1 MDKASDD
8 FKVAASASVP
18 GQRGFDY
25 LVVGAGFAGSVL
37 AERLASQLDQ
47 RVLVVDKRP
56 HIGGNAHDRHD
67 DAGLLVHP
75 YGPHIFHTN
84 SAEIFDYLSRFTQW
98 RAYQHRVLASVDGQ
112 LLPIPINLDTVNR
125 LYGMQ
130 LTTFELRQFLAS
142 VAEPREPV
150 RTAEDAVIRQVGR
163 DLGEIMTSAL
173 TEVEKAKSITA
184 NLTSMEADVADVA
197 DDLAGDLA
205 PTLSAEQQ
213 QVIEDMLEAAVQTPE
228 PTPEACQRY
237 YDAHKPRFTHGQQA
251 QLRHILFAVT
261 PGVPVQ
267 KLAERAEAALL
278 ELTHKDAPAD
288 RFAQLAAELSN
299 CPSGAQGGDLG
310 WVGPQDCAPELAQF
324 LFMQEGGIAKGLQPR
339 LVHSRFG
346 LHIVDVLD
354 QRPGELAAFDQ
365 VQGRIAG
372 ELTLQSRA
380 TALRQYMLLLVGQA
394 RVEGIDLEG
403 ADTPLVQ

>member
-1 MDKASDD
+1 MDQVLDKPETTSGCGSGSCGCGS
-8 FKVAASASVP
+8 AAIDMTPAAAALPEVRIH
-18 GQRGFDY
+18 GR
-25 LVVGAGFAGSVL
+25 
-37 AERLASQLDQ
+37 RL
-47 RVLVVDKRP
+47 
-56 HIGGNAHDRHD
+56 HIGPGEDL
-67 DAGLLVHP
+67 DAVRERAWGEVLRQEAVRQGLL
-75 YGPHIFHTN
+75 
-84 SAEIFDYLSRFTQW
+84 A
-98 RAYQHRVLASVDGQ
+98 
-112 LLPIPINLDTVNR
+112 DT
-125 LYGMQ
+125 
-130 LTTFELRQFLAS
+130 E
-142 VAEPREPV
+142 
-150 RTAEDAVIRQVGR
+150 
-163 DLGEIMTSAL
+163 
-173 TEVEKAKSITA
+173 
-184 NLTSMEADVADVA
+184 
-197 DDLAGDLA
+197 GDLA

-213 QVIEDMLEAAVQTPE
+213 QAIEDMLDAAVQTPE

-278 ELTHKDAPAD
+278 ELTHKDAPVE
-288 RFAQLAAELSN
+288 RFAQLASELSN
-299 CPSGAQGGDLG
+299 CPSGAQVGDLG

-324 LFMQEGGIAKGLQPR
+324 LFLQEGGIANGLQPR

-346 LHIVDVLD
+346 LHIVDVQD
-354 QRPGELAAFDQ
+354 QRPGELAPFEQ

-394 RVEGIDLEG
+394 RIEGIDLEG

>member
-1 MDKASDD
+1 MEQMLEQAEATGGCGSGSCGCG
-8 FKVAASASVP
+8 AAAIDMTPAATTVP
-18 GQRGFDY
+18 EVRINGR
-25 LVVGAGFAGSVL
+25 
-37 AERLASQLDQ
+37 RL
-47 RVLVVDKRP
+47 
-56 HIGGNAHDRHD
+56 HIGPGED
-67 DAGLLVHP
+67 L
-75 YGPHIFHTN
+75 
-84 SAEIFDYLSRFTQW
+84 E
-98 RAYQHRVLASVDGQ
+98 
-112 LLPIPINLDTVNR
+112 TVR
-125 LYGMQ
+125 ERTWG
-130 LTTFELRQFLAS
+130 EVLRQEA
-142 VAEPREPV
+142 V
-150 RTAEDAVIRQVGR
+150 RQS
-163 DLGEIMTSAL
+163 LL
-173 TEVEKAKSITA
+173 T
-184 NLTSMEADVADVA
+184 
-197 DDLAGDLA
+197 DDEGDLA
-205 PTLSAEQQ
+205 PTLSADQQ
-213 QVIEDMLEAAVQTPE
+213 EVIEDMLDAAVQTPE

-278 ELTHKDAPAD
+278 ELTHKDAPVG

-324 LFMQEGGIAKGLQPR
+324 LFMQDGGVAKGLQPR
-339 LVHSRFG
+339 LVHSRYG

-354 QRPGELAAFDQ
+354 QRPGELAAFNQ
-365 VQGRIAG
+365 VQSRIAG

-394 RVEGIDLEG
+394 QVQGIEMEG